1 MAIKDKILEVYD
13 SGETRYSTIA
23 RMIGCDRKYAK
34 RVLSQYRGVGDY
46 YERYKERHRAW
57 MKRYRQTDKH
67 RAYEKIYRQSD
78 KYRAWEKRYRQ
89 SDKYRLREYY
99 RRRPNALFKHACEAL
114 GIKYKSIKKPQY
126 WKTLNELLDEQGY
139 YELYRPDIKERPCNA
154 PEYRRQLPDDYEGF
168 DFAGDA
174 WDRYYELFLEHCKK
188 ECWTPKERE
197 RARYYSNHVA
207 TQSYL
212 GRFFE

>member
-46 YERYKERHRAW
+46 YERYRERHRAW
-57 MKRYRQTDKH
+57 MKRYRQ
-67 RAYEKIYRQSD
+67 SD
-78 KYRAWEKRYRQ
+78 EYRAWIKEYRQ
-89 SDKYRLREYY
+89 SDKYRLRKYY

-114 GIKYKSIKKPQY
+114 GIKYKSIKKPEY

-154 PEYRRQLPDDYEGF
+154 SEYRRLLPDDCEGF
-168 DFAGDA
+168 DFAGEA
-174 WDRYYELFLEHCKK
+174 WDRYYELFLEHRKK